1 MKKSRAWIGIVVSL
15 ACLYLAVRGT
25 DLGGLMQALRRL
37 NYGLLALAFGLV
49 VLGLFL
55 RAVRWRVLLR
65 PASSPGLGRLFRITS
80 VGYFLN
86 AVLPLRAGDLLRS
99 YLLSEL
105 EKLNLA
111 HVLSTVVVERIADT
125 LAILLL
131 LAVAL
136 PFVALPDALVRPA
149 IVVASVALLG
159 AALLVVA
166 AVNKQRTLKLADS
179 LMRRFA
185 FLNMAWLRASLQSAV
200 DGLAALG
207 CLSSTLQL
215 ALWTL
220 AAWLLGTV
228 QLYVV
233 MLSADLR
240 VPFVAAL
247 VVLCITSLG
256 MTVPSS
262 PGYLGVF
269 EYLTVVALGLF
280 GVSKEFALS
289 CALAAHALGYVAQIA
304 SGLVALW
311 MEGYSYARLGGALAR
326 AQGQAN
332 ST

>member
-1 MKKSRAWIGIVVSL
+1 MKKWRPWIGILVSL
-15 ACLYLAVRGT
+15 VCLYLAARGT
-25 DLGGLMQALRRL
+25 DLSGMAQALL
-37 NYGLLALAFGLV
+37 HLDYGLLAFAFGLA
-49 VLGLFL
+49 VLGLAL
-55 RAVRWRVLLR
+55 RAVRWRVLLQ
-65 PASSPGLGRLFRITS
+65 PVSSPGLGRLLRITS
-80 VGYFLN
+80 IGYFLN
-86 AVLPLRAGDLLRS
+86 AVLPLRAGDVLRS
-99 YLLSEL
+99 YLLAEL
-105 EKLNLA
+105 EKLSLA
-111 HVLSTVVVERIADT
+111 RVLSTVVVERIADT

-131 LAVAL
+131 LAAAVPFVVIPAPL
-136 PFVALPDALVRPA
+136 VRPVVFVTFVALAG
-149 IVVASVALLG
+149 AS
-159 AALLVVA
+159 LLVAA
-166 AVNKQRTLKLADS
+166 AVNKQRSVSLAES

-185 FLNMAWLRASLQSAV
+185 FMNAAWLRTNLQSAV

-207 CLSSTLQL
+207 SLSSAAQL

-220 AAWLLGTV
+220 AAWLLGTL

-289 CALAAHALGYVAQIA
+289 YALAAHALGYLAQIV

-311 MEGYSYARLGGALAR
+311 LEGYSYARLGGALAK
-326 AQGQAN
+326 AQGHAN
-332 ST
+332 TT